1 MSPPLP
7 VLRAPPFPG
16 IRPQVAMVSM
26 TRTDRRPSSV
36 TGRRADTDALIA
48 AIRTAR
54 VGGTFWAPTPP
65 VPTGPV
71 IILRPCSVAD
81 ARLMATEARRESD
94 AAQIVALLPKAGW
107 ASRARRALQQD
118 GIMVAIGDVDPWP
131 LLRPDTWLLA
141 HGDDELVLLA
151 QIAGARASVRS
162 PGRFAPAAP
171 RVAPTVADRVF
182 ADLVAA
188 TAYRDPMTGAPAE
201 ADAIVALLADWRRM
215 IDANRAIAVAT
226 GMARWKRREIERFLW
241 AGRDRPLRFVR
252 STSAAIRDAQR
263 SGGAIATWPSRSPPG
278 LLDAATA
285 HDIPVHMVEDGFIRS
300 VGLGAACVPPLSIAV
315 DMTGIHYDPSRPSD
329 LETLLAETDFPPAL
343 LARADALIAYIVDH
357 GISKYD
363 RGFVPD
369 TDEPDFRD
377 RRRVLVTGQVED
389 DLSVR
394 MGGAGV
400 AGNLE
405 LLARVRAAEPDAEIW
420 YRPHPDVQAGLRA
433 GAIDPTAA
441 LVHADRIMTSGS
453 MTALFEKIDAVH
465 VLTSLAGFEA
475 LLRGVEVVVH
485 GQPFY
490 AGWGLTRDSGPPIVR
505 RSRRLTL
512 RQLVSGVL
520 ILYPRY
526 LDPTTGLPC
535 RVERMADSFVTR
547 GFGLGSTLTKLQR
560 IRGRMT
566 RFTARKVTG

>member
-1 MSPPLP
+1 MSPSLP

-16 IRPQVAMVSM
+16 IRPHVAMVSM
-26 TRTDRRPSSV
+26 ARTDRRPSAV
-36 TGRRADTDALIA
+36 TGRREDTDALIA

-65 VPTGPV
+65 VPAGPI
-71 IILRPCSVAD
+71 IILRPCSTAD
-81 ARLMATEARRESD
+81 AQLMAAEARHESD
-94 AAQIVALLPKAGW
+94 TAQIVALLPEARW
-107 ASRARRALQQD
+107 AKRARRILQNE
-118 GIMVAIGDVDPWP
+118 GITVTIGDVDPWP
-131 LLRPDTWLLA
+131 LLAPDNWLLA

-171 RVAPTVADRVF
+171 RVAPTIADRVF

-188 TAYRDPMTGAPAE
+188 TAYRDPMAGAPAE
-201 ADAIVALLADWRRM
+201 ADATVALLADWRRM

-241 AGRDRPLRFVR
+241 AGRERPLRFVR
-252 STSAAIRDAQR
+252 STAAAIREAQR

-278 LLDAATA
+278 LLDSAAA
-285 HDIPVHMVEDGFIRS
+285 HGIPVHMVEDGFIRS
-300 VGLGAACVPPLSIAV
+300 VGLGAACIPPLSIAV
-315 DMTGIHYDPSRPSD
+315 DSTGIHYDPSRPSD
-329 LETLLAETDFPPAL
+329 LETLLAETDFTPAML
-343 LARADALIAYIVDH
+343 TRAEALIAYIVDH

-363 RGFVPD
+363 RGIVPD
-369 TDEPDFRD
+369 ADEPDIRD

-400 AGNLE
+400 AGNLD

-433 GAIDPTAA
+433 GAVDPAAA

-453 MTALFEKIDAVH
+453 MTALFDRIDAIH

-490 AGWGLTRDSGPPIVR
+490 AGWGLTRDLGVPIVR

-512 RQLVSGVL
+512 GELVSGVL

-526 LDPTTGLPC
+526 LDPATGLPC
-535 RVERMADSFVTR
+535 GPEKMTEQFATNMIAPKSVLTRVR
-547 GFGLGSTLTKLQR
+547 GVQGWIRQRATK
-560 IRGRMT
+560 GVN
-566 RFTARKVTG
+566 A